1 MLTKARCF
9 EKQGQ
14 FDFAMDCFEEALS
27 KANSSMPHPAANQM
41 VLGATSGNVV
51 KGIIGGQTQVIQSTK
66 QVLIQEIQSGITNL
80 QKKFRGSIN
89 DVPNISISN
98 HDVS

>member
-1 MLTKARCF
+1 
-9 EKQGQ
+9 
-14 FDFAMDCFEEALS
+14 MDCFEEALS
-27 KANSSMPHPAANQM
+27 KASSSAPHPTANQM

-66 QVLIQEIQSGITNL
+66 QVLIQEIQRGIMDL